1 MLNNE
6 KNMKYPNLLFF
17 LIKFYFLEIQCLLE
31 RDLIL
36 SIALKHFFKEFL

>member
-17 LIKFYFLEIQCLLE
+17 FNKILFFRDSMFIRE
-31 RDLIL
+31 RFNFKY
-36 SIALKHFFKEFL
+36 SLKTLF